1 MSLAPCS
8 RTSSPIYHTN
18 DLIFIT
24 RANNPST
31 SQYGR
36 SYGRTLRPVDFTTF
50 SIDYWRRLPHNLTK
64 RIPKDLAF
72 VEIMGVIKGSASLAS
87 NLESLSRDEYLYRR
101 WRLAPN
107 FERDDRDAVYSLYE
121 FYERMKKTRGET
133 DNIDRVIHIM
143 KALNKNPELRC
154 VVGGLL
160 DEVYVDGK

>member
-1 MSLAPCS
+1 M
-8 RTSSPIYHTN
+8 
-18 DLIFIT
+18 
-24 RANNPST
+24 
-31 SQYGR
+31 
-36 SYGRTLRPVDFTTF
+36 
-50 SIDYWRRLPHNLTK
+50 TK
-64 RIPKDLAF
+64 KIPKDLAF

-87 NLESLSRDEYLYRR
+87 NLEPLSRDEYLCKR

-107 FERDDRDAVYSLYE
+107 FERDDRDTVYSLYE

-143 KALNKNPELRC
+143 KALNENPELRC